1 MDQKTIGPLINK
13 YFTKFGYRPISI
25 KQQVEP
31 DLNMVV
37 VIPAYNE
44 PDLLKTLQSIEEC
57 EQPEKPFE
65 VIVVFNHSDNATS
78 TIKDQNIK
86 YYNEAI
92 KFIKNENLKFKY
104 YIIEAFDLP
113 EKIAGVGL
121 ARKIGMDE
129 AAFRLNENTNGL
141 IICLDA
147 DCTVASNYLVAIEQH
162 FNDHENSPGAS
173 VYFEHPLKYS
183 DSNLALGIVQ
193 YELHL
198 RYYNQLIKYTGHPF
212 AFHTVGSSMVVRS
225 WAYQKQGG
233 MNKRKAGEDFYFLQK
248 IMLLDHFS
256 EIKTTCV
263 YPSPRISDRV
273 PFGTGK
279 AQGDWV
285 DQQKEQYL
293 TYHPDVA
300 LVLRSLFEM
309 VTEKGS
315 KLVSTPIS
323 ELPEEIIAFIGS
335 KAWEVKMKELDRN
348 TTNDKAFVKRFF
360 TWFNLFMTL
369 RFVHFYRDNYKG
381 NIPIVDAAEWFLEII
396 NQEMGSLEPKML
408 LEKYKKI
415 EQGEKG

>member
-1 MDQKTIGPLINK
+1 MINK
-13 YFTKFGYRPISI
+13 YLNKFGYRPISI
-25 KQQVEP
+25 KHPVEQG
-31 DLNMVV
+31 LNMVV

-44 PDLLKTLQSIEEC
+44 PDLLKTLQSIEDC
-57 EQPEKPFE
+57 EKPKMPFE
-65 VIVVFNHSDNATS
+65 VIVVFNHSENAS
-78 TIKDQNIK
+78 PVIKNQNIK
-86 YYNEAI
+86 YYNKADE
-92 KFIKNENLKFKY
+92 FIKSGALKYKCFL
-104 YIIEAFDLP
+104 IEAFNLP

-129 AAFRLNENTNGL
+129 AVYRLGDNTDGL
-141 IICLDA
+141 IVCLDS

-162 FNDHENSPGAS
+162 FEEYKNTPGAS
-173 VYFEHPLKYS
+173 VYFEHPLQYF
-183 DSNLALGIVQ
+183 DNDLALGIVQ

-256 EIKTTCV
+256 EIKNTCV

-285 DQQKEQYL
+285 DKQKEQYL

-300 LVLRSLFEM
+300 MVLRSLFELVVEM
-309 VTEKGS
+309 GN
-315 KLVSTPIS
+315 KLVETPMN
-323 ELPEEIIAFIGS
+323 EIPDQIIDFIGS
-335 KAWEVKMKELDRN
+335 EDWELKMKELDRN
-348 TTNDKAFVKRFF
+348 TTNYKAFIKRFF
-360 TWFNLFMTL
+360 TWFNLFMVL
-369 RFVHFYRDNYKG
+369 RFVHFYRDKYKG
-381 NIPIVDAAEWFLEII
+381 NISVTEAAGKFLEII
-396 NQEMGSLEPKML
+396 DQRAETLDPKILLQKFKDIESL
-408 LEKYKKI
+408 
-415 EQGEKG
+415 

>member
-1 MDQKTIGPLINK
+1 LINK
-13 YFTKFGYRPISI
+13 YLSKFGYRPISL
-25 KQQVEP
+25 KQLVEP
-31 DLNMVV
+31 GLNMVV

-44 PDLLKTLQSIEEC
+44 PDLLKTLQSLEKC
-57 EQPEKPFE
+57 EQPGKPFE
-65 VIVVFNHSDNATS
+65 VIVVFNHSENAPS

-86 YYNEAI
+86 FYEEAVE
-92 KFIKNENLKFKY
+92 FIRNDNLKNKY
-104 YIIEAFDLP
+104 FLIEAFDLP

-129 AAFRLNENTNGL
+129 AVFRLDKNTDGL

-162 FNDHENSPGAS
+162 FEEYKKTPGAS
-173 VYFEHPLKYS
+173 IYFEHPLQYS
-183 DSNLALGIVQ
+183 DNDLAKGIVE

-256 EIKTTCV
+256 EIKTTSV

-285 DQQKEQYL
+285 DKQKEQYL

-315 KLVSTPIS
+315 NLVSTPIS
-323 ELPEEIIAFIGS
+323 ELPKEIIAFIS
-335 KAWEVKMKELDRN
+335 SEAWEVKMKELDRN

-369 RFVHFYRDNYKG
+369 RFVHFYRDNYKS
-381 NIPIVDAAEWFLEII
+381 NIPVVDAVGKLLEILD
-396 NQEMGSLEPKML
+396 QSSKSLESEKL
-408 LEKYKKI
+408 LEIFRNI
-415 EQGEKG
+415 EQGETGKL